1 MRGLL
6 EKYCRSNPYN
16 WFNFFDFWGE
26 GMGSSGRCARGRAG
40 CWGPLCW
47 GWQAWRGG
55 AAVSA
60 AAATAQDLAQD
71 LDKLMALLAQRQH
84 GHVTFVEEHFLAV
97 LDRPVESS
105 GELLYDAPDHLEKR
119 TLKPKPETVVFEHG
133 VITAHRGRHTYVLNL
148 SDYPADRAAYR
159 QHTGDAGGRP
169 SFSRAHLQSHVR
181 RHVGPLDATA
191 PAFRHLSRKVGE
203 ADPHRRRAGRHS
215 FRGNTAGRWRPL
227 AVDHR
232 ARSPAMTRPGVVG
245 TLVWVVLAAIAAVVV
260 VRARY
265 TTDLSA
271 FLPKSPTATQRLLVD
286 QLRDGLASRLII
298 VAIEGADSQTRARIS
313 VAMAERLRP
322 DAQFVSINNGESA
335 GMDRDRAFLFE
346 HRYLLSDS
354 VTPERFTV
362 EGLKEAIQDTVD
374 LLASPAGLLVKEL
387 LPHDPTGEMVEIVG
401 QLGGGGAPRTEN
413 GVWSSGD
420 GKRALIVAQ
429 TRALGSDTDGQQR
442 AVEAIR
448 RAFAAADGRGS
459 DGAAPANG
467 QAAASGAAPANGQ
480 AGASSAASAGG
491 QAGASSATAANAP
504 AAPNSPHRV
513 TLLMSGPGVFAVN
526 SRATIIKE
534 VTRLS
539 ILSTAVIVALLL
551 GVYRSATALV
561 LGLVPVASGA
571 LAGVAAV
578 ALGLGVVHGITL
590 GFGVTLIGEA
600 VDYSIYLFI
609 QRDKAPQARRPRPA
623 SRTPAPQR
631 RARGSPTRAR
641 GALGLAALRVA
652 DHPARDARPRCA
664 GLPRCCRP
672 GFSGLAQLGLYSIA
686 GLVAAGL
693 VTRFVLPHWL
703 PRNFAIRD
711 VSPIGVAVSRLLQR
725 VKGAPVI
732 AIAVAAL
739 AGIVLYIHRDT
750 LWNREL
756 SALSP
761 VSLADQDLDAQLRV
775 DIRAPDV
782 RYLVV
787 VSAPDEQSTLDVAEK
802 VGARLDKLVDAD
814 VIGGFDSPAHYLPSQ
829 AATTRTSGELAGLPT
844 SCATRL
850 QKAVVGMP
858 VRAERLRAFPDR
870 HRDGPN
876 PAASDT
882 QGSR

>member
-1 MRGLL
+1 
-6 EKYCRSNPYN
+6 
-16 WFNFFDFWGE
+16 
-26 GMGSSGRCARGRAG
+26 
-40 CWGPLCW
+40 
-47 GWQAWRGG
+47 
-55 AAVSA
+55 
-60 AAATAQDLAQD
+60 
-71 LDKLMALLAQRQH
+71 
-84 GHVTFVEEHFLAV
+84 
-97 LDRPVESS
+97 
-105 GELLYDAPDHLEKR
+105 
-119 TLKPKPETVVFEHG
+119 
-133 VITAHRGRHTYVLNL
+133 
-148 SDYPADRAAYR
+148 
-159 QHTGDAGGRP
+159 
-169 SFSRAHLQSHVR
+169 
-181 RHVGPLDATA
+181 
-191 PAFRHLSRKVGE
+191 
-203 ADPHRRRAGRHS
+203 
-215 FRGNTAGRWRPL
+215 
-227 AVDHR
+227 
-232 ARSPAMTRPGVVG
+232 MTRPGVVG
-245 TLVWVVLAAIAAVVV
+245 TLVWAVLAAIAAIVV

-313 VAMAERLRP
+313 VAMADRLRP
-322 DAQFVSINNGESA
+322 DTQFVSINNGESA
-335 GMDRDRAFLFE
+335 GMDRDRTFLFE

-354 VTPERFTV
+354 VTPERFTA
-362 EGLKEAIQDTVD
+362 EGLKGAIQDTVD

-448 RAFAAADGRGS
+448 RAFAAADGS
-459 DGAAPANG
+459 
-467 QAAASGAAPANGQ
+467 AAA
-480 AGASSAASAGG
+480 
-491 QAGASSATAANAP
+491 
-504 AAPNSPHRV
+504 
-513 TLLMSGPGVFAVN
+513 TLLMSGPGVFAVD

-539 ILSTAVIVALLL
+539 ILSTVVIVALLL
-551 GVYRSATALV
+551 GVYRSATALL

-571 LAGVAAV
+571 LAGIAAV

-609 QRDKAPQARRPRPA
+609 QRRTGTGAGWQRSVWPTIRLGMLTSVCGFA
-623 SRTPAPQR
+623 S
-631 RARGSPTRAR
+631 
-641 GALGLAALRVA
+641 L
-652 DHPARDARPRCA
+652 
-664 GLPRCCRP
+664 LPS

-711 VSPIGVAVSRLLQR
+711 VAPIGVAVSKLLQGVR
-725 VKGAPVI
+725 GAPVI
-732 AIAVAAL
+732 AIAVAVL

-787 VSAPDEQSTLDVAEK
+787 VSAPDEQSTLEVAEK

-829 AATTRTSGELAGLPT
+829 ATQRARQASLPAADELRE
-844 SCATRL
+844 SL

-858 VRAERLRAFPDR
+858 VRIERLEPFQTDVATARTQPLLTRKDLDNTSMASGFDALMMRARQHQDPHSQHGSPDHPGQIALLPLRASPSNPSYIDDRRVRSAVEAAAPGQATVLDIKGEADALYSTYLSEAVRLSLAGFAAIVILLLIALRSPLRVVRVVIPLALAVLAVAGGFALLGRQLTILHVMGMLLIVAVGSNYALFFDRRATDAHPGSVPLTLASLLIANLATVMSFGILAFSSVPVLSALGSTVAPGALLALVFSALLAR
-870 HRDGPN
+870 HLPE
-876 PAASDT
+876 PT
-882 QGSR
+882 QPVVG